1 MNCRI
6 PRIIE
11 SLNASC
17 ARGLTEGISARASPR
32 HPPIHSLSLSSF
44 SLKLKLKGEE
54 GGLSES
60 GHPNE
65 APTTRMG
72 GGGQLGWLKWREFG
86 RRGDT
91 ARDQVIQVFLEL
103 NVCWLCPPVGSRIPK
118 QVPPRRGRNNVT
130 QQTSDQKRLPAEFKH
145 ITKRRRRN

>member
-32 HPPIHSLSLSSF
+32 HPPNTHSYVMCVRV
-44 SLKLKLKGEE
+44 KV
-54 GGLSES
+54 
-60 GHPNE
+60 
-65 APTTRMG
+65 AIRMG
-72 GGGQLGWLKWREFG
+72 PRPSLGAGRLGWLKCREFG
-86 RRGDT
+86 RRGRT
-91 ARDQVIQVFLEL
+91 TSDQVIIRVQTRKNS
-103 NVCWLCPPVGSRIPK
+103 NVRRLRHPVGSELQSRSPS
-118 QVPPRRGRNNVT
+118 PLAPRSEGRRKNVT
-130 QQTSDQKRLPAEFKH
+130 HQTSDQKRLPAEFKH